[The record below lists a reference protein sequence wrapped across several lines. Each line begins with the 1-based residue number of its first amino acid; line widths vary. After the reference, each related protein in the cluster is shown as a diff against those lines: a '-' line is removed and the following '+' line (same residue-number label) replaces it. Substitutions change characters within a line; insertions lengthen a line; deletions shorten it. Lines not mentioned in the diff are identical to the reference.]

1 MKLAHHWGINGVCA
15 RCLATRDGND
25 SAICS
30 GRKTARQAARDRE
43 PLDGADAQALEGALT
58 MTERELAAAEERNR
72 ELVRERD
79 ELQEELGRLRWG
91 MTAKDETAQWY
102 VIDPENCVE
111 IHATAEEAQA
121 DAEACLEHLR
131 DCSVDGW
138 HEDVQSLQWG
148 RLVPYQWTC
157 QTDLREA
164 PEGSDH
170 DYLCDYVLTTVK

>member
-1 MKLAHHWGINGVCA
+1 MTKEEIEAIKNHISNIPAVAGMYVPVMLAWLEKLI
-15 RCLATRDGND
+15 DE
-25 SAICS
+25 
-30 GRKTARQAARDRE
+30 RDR
-43 PLDGADAQALEGALT
+43 LT
-58 MTERELAAAEERNR
+58 
-72 ELVRERD
+72 
-79 ELQEELGRLRWG
+79 QG
-91 MTAKDETAQWY
+91 AKDETAQWY
-102 VIDPENCVE
+102 VIDPENGVE

>member
-15 RCLATRDGND
+15 RCLAIRNGND

-79 ELQEELGRLRWG
+79 DLARRL
-91 MTAKDETAQWY
+91 
-102 VIDPENCVE
+102 
-111 IHATAEEAQA
+111 
-121 DAEACLEHLR
+121 DAMR
-131 DCSVDGW
+131 
-138 HEDVQSLQWG
+138 
-148 RLVPYQWTC
+148 RVP
-157 QTDLREA
+157 
-164 PEGSDH
+164 
-170 DYLCDYVLTTVK
+170 